1 MNNEC
6 QNFRDRIA
14 DLVTGL
20 LPESDRRELEEHL
33 TSCADCRGYLQALR
47 QEDAML
53 TEHFAGID
61 EDMVDRQERALQR
74 IRCSHTN
81 QKRKRISIW
90 REIMRSPFSKLATAA
105 TVVLVAAVSIV
116 VLDRSAAPAYALT
129 DLSAAF
135 EQANV
140 IHVEG
145 WQYFPRLPLA
155 DDGTARPPVPIRSWI
170 DLENGRMR
178 QMQVAVAQSMHM
190 SAFNPPDVN
199 TTVTV
204 TETICDGSYLMTLD
218 HNAKTATFTRISDYG
233 RQLMAYRQ
241 ARMLWGQLCVQP
253 AQLEDFVKT
262 GREEIDGS
270 PYDVWQL
277 DNAGGMGGLVF
288 GGGGGAGGGS
298 SSGSGQVQGHI
309 DIEGMIP
316 TLQSRLWLAADSGR
330 LGRAQVL
337 SRIGDGHWQL
347 EQDYHTIDYDVK
359 IPAGTFATEPP
370 AGYTATNSKETAPI
384 MELPRGTVGC
394 GNLECSVL
402 ANFTLGDGSVIV
414 AWQSRDHDTEGS
426 QEPLFANLTFGGPL
440 PKLPIE
446 IYSLKPAGGSER
458 SAYTARHLGRTAKA
472 GGFIEW
478 ALYVPKTVLP
488 ADSKYLSCDA
498 LFRFNVATPPSGGMG
513 MTVSAGVPVKT
524 AEEFDK
530 WVRGAMAE
538 FSDNAT
544 APADVTYPKVSD
556 LAQQTRTPVKP

>member
-1 MNNEC
+1 MSNEC
-6 QNFRDRIA
+6 HNFRDRIA
-14 DLVTGL
+14 DLVTGAM
-20 LPESDRRELEEHL
+20 PESDRRELDKHL
-33 TSCADCRGYLQALR
+33 TSCADCRGYLQDLR
-47 QEDAML
+47 QEDVML
-53 TEHFAGID
+53 TEHFAGLD
-61 EDMVDRQERALQR
+61 KNMVDRQERALQR

-116 VLDRSAAPAYALT
+116 VLDRSAAPAYGLAG
-129 DLSAAF
+129 LSAAF
-135 EQANV
+135 EQASV

-145 WQYFPRLPLA
+145 WQYFPRIRVEN
-155 DDGTARPPVPIRSWI
+155 GTSRPPVPIRTWI
-170 DLENGRMR
+170 DLNNGRIQ

-241 ARMLWGQLCVQP
+241 ARMLWGQLCGQP
-253 AQLEDFVKT
+253 EQLENFVKT
-262 GREEIDGS
+262 GREEIDGN
-270 PYDVWQL
+270 PYDIWQL
-277 DNAGGMGGLVF
+277 DGAGGMGGLVF

-309 DIEGMIP
+309 DMEGMIP

-337 SRIGDGHWQL
+337 SRIGDGRWQL

-359 IPAGTFATEPP
+359 IPAGTFATELP
-370 AGYTATNSKETAPI
+370 AGYTATNSKETAPL
-384 MELPRGTVGC
+384 MELPRSTVRG

-402 ANFTLGDGSVIV
+402 ANFTLSDGSVIV
-414 AWQSRDHDTEGS
+414 AWQSRDCDAEEA
-426 QEPLFANLTFGGPL
+426 QEPLFVKLIFGGPL
-440 PKLPIE
+440 PKLPLE

-458 SAYTARHLGRTAKA
+458 SAYAACHLGQTTKA
-472 GGFIEW
+472 GRFIEW

-488 ADSKYLSCDA
+488 ANSKYLSCDA

-513 MTVSAGVPVKT
+513 MTVSAGVPVRT

-538 FSDNAT
+538 LSDNAT
-544 APADVTYPKVSD
+544 APADVTYPRVSN
-556 LAQQTRTPVKP
+556 LAQQTHTPVKP